1 MFRRREI
8 AQHVGL
14 RAAGFFLKLLTF
26 TSMSIR
32 LRLTGSVS
40 DAPRSLTFTRSGAPR
55 FSFTVR
61 VGGLRK
67 RSYRV
72 TAYGSI
78 ARFGERHLHVGDR
91 VQIEGAYLRR
101 SRTIEADVRGDTIRH
116 VGKASPPEQ
125 HVTMPERFVPPRPH
139 VPDASGD
146 TFHALR
152 HAHDAEYGQT
162 SDDVIDAALA
172 AAVM

>member
-1 MFRRREI
+1 
-8 AQHVGL
+8 
-14 RAAGFFLKLLTF
+14 
-26 TSMSIR
+26 MSIR

-67 RSYRV
+67 RAYRV

-116 VGKASPPEQ
+116 IGKASPPEQ
-125 HVTMPERFVPPRPH
+125 PVAMPERFVPPRPH
-139 VPDASGD
+139 IADAAGD
-146 TFHALR
+146 TSRALGR
-152 HAHDAEYGQT
+152 THDAEHGR
-162 SDDVIDAALA
+162 SSEDVIDAALA
-172 AAVM
+172 AAMR